1 MQEKYGIFCQGYLV
15 HNKQWFYQKQT
26 MLVSR
31 ISVNKLL
38 VVFTA
43 HYIGNK
49 EWNPTKD
56 RWCMRTARCA
66 RYKRPAVSIYQ
77 QMASIHTIKIT
88 DLYVDDIY
96 YTMRC
101 FRSHIWN
108 VFFSVKTEK
117 TRTWFIWFVW
127 TRVRKTMNIEQILKQ
142 TRFSTSQWRGF
153 HNNSFLGIN
162 CICMSGHTQTNTH
175 THAHAC
181 GFYYS
186 WVTEDYS
193 STNTCCTPCSRFL

>member
-1 MQEKYGIFCQGYLV
+1 
-15 HNKQWFYQKQT
+15 
-26 MLVSR
+26 
-31 ISVNKLL
+31 
-38 VVFTA
+38 
-43 HYIGNK
+43 
-49 EWNPTKD
+49 
-56 RWCMRTARCA
+56 MRTARCA

-77 QMASIHTIKIT
+77 QMASVQTINIT

-96 YTMRC
+96 YIMPC

-127 TRVRKTMNIEQILKQ
+127 TRVRARMTMNIEQILKQ

-162 CICMSGHTQTNTH
+162 CICMSGHTNKHTNKHTNTH
-175 THAHAC
+175 TQ
-181 GFYYS
+181 
-186 WVTEDYS
+186 TR
-193 STNTCCTPCSRFL
+193 TRFLLLLSNWGLLINKHLLHALFPFSVTFSINQSALVQSLNNVQVNSNKKQMADELWL